1 MKELLKK
8 LIRARSTVDVGEL
21 AAANLLAE
29 YLADHGFDCCVDT
42 WDDEAG
48 VTRANCMGHLKTSGE
63 KPALLFASHL
73 DVVPPGDS
81 SWSTDPFDP
90 VETDGRIYGR
100 GSTDMKGPMVA
111 AAAAIID
118 CLESSAELKGDII
131 FAATAGEETDSCG
144 IKRFVKDFQRQ
155 SQPIAGIIIPE
166 PTDFKAVIA
175 HRGMLWIEITTAGK
189 TAHSSMPHLG
199 INALSKMVKLLNR
212 LEDFQPDFTAHP
224 QLGEP
229 SMSINVIHGGKAVNV
244 VPDSCSVTVDIRTV
258 PGQLHADITGQLKSV
273 CRKLKEQDPDFHAEV
288 EILRTVEALEGD
300 ADCEFI
306 KNICL
311 AGGIA
316 KTSAVGYTTD
326 GPFLTPLEV
335 PIVIFGPGQSSI
347 CHQPDEYIEIADLEN
362 GRECFK
368 KMITKLLCE

>member
-8 LIRARSTVDVGEL
+8 LIQARSTVDVGEL
-21 AAANLLAE
+21 AAANILAD
-29 YLADHGFDCCVDT
+29 YFTDHGFDCRVDT
-42 WDDEAG
+42 WDNEAG
-48 VTRANCMGHLKTSGE
+48 VTRANCLGHLKSSGE
-63 KPALLFASHL
+63 NPALLFASHL

-81 SWSTDPFDP
+81 PWSTDPFDP

-111 AAAAIID
+111 AAAAIVD
-118 CLESSAELKGDII
+118 CLESGAELKGDII

-175 HRGMLWIEITTAGK
+175 HRGMLWLEITTAGK

-199 INALSKMVKLLNR
+199 VNAVSKMMKLLDH
-212 LEDFQPDFTAHP
+212 LKDFQPIFTVHP
-224 QLGEP
+224 LLGAP
-229 SMSINVIHGGKAVNV
+229 SMSVNVIHGGKAANV

-258 PGQLHADITGQLKSV
+258 PGQLHTDITEQLKGFFEELE
-273 CRKLKEQDPDFHAEV
+273 RQDSEFHAEI
-288 EILRTVEALEGD
+288 EILRTIEALEGD
-300 ADCEFI
+300 ADCEFVS
-306 KNICL
+306 NICR

-316 KTSAVGYTTD
+316 ETSAVGYTTD
-326 GPFLTPLEV
+326 GPFLLPLEA
-335 PIVIFGPGQSSI
+335 PIVIFGPGKSSI
-347 CHQPDEYIEIADLEN
+347 CHQPDEYIEIADIET
-362 GRECFK
+362 GTASFK
-368 KMITKLLCE
+368 KMITSILCD

>member
-21 AAANLLAE
+21 ASANLLAE
-29 YLADHGFDCCVDT
+29 YFADHGFDCRVDA
-42 WDDEAG
+42 WEDEAG
-48 VTRANCMGHLKTSGE
+48 VTRANFLAHLKSSGK
-63 KPALLFASHL
+63 KPSLLFASHL

-81 SWSTDPFDP
+81 PWSTDPFDP
-90 VETDGRIYGR
+90 AETDGRIYGR

-118 CLESSAELKGDII
+118 CAESGVELKGDII

-155 SQPIAGIIIPE
+155 GQPTAGIIIPE

-175 HRGMLWIEITTAGK
+175 HRGMLWLEITTAGK

-199 INALSKMVKLLNR
+199 VNALSKMMKLLNR
-212 LEDFQPDFTAHP
+212 LENFQPAFTAHP

-229 SMSINVIHGGKAVNV
+229 SMSINMIQGGNAVNV

-258 PGQLHADITGQLKSV
+258 PGQLHADITGQLESI
-273 CRKLKEQDPDFHAEV
+273 CEELNGQDPEFHAEV
-288 EILRTVEALEGD
+288 KILRTVEALEGD

-306 KNICL
+306 KDICL
-311 AGGIA
+311 AGGID

-326 GPFLTPLEV
+326 GPFLSPLGV

-347 CHQPDEYIEIADLEN
+347 CHKPDEYIEIADLET
-362 GRECFK
+362 GRASFK
-368 KMITKLLCE
+368 KMITSILGE